1 MESKSVVATALVK
14 TLVLVFLGVTSFFAQ
29 TQNKVVEW
37 SKSPIGSNKG
47 ETAAGNLRLSKQ
59 IDAIEIQNVTVSGKS
74 ITIGEPFGADDDWL
88 RAIVVRVKN
97 LSNERFAAIQI
108 TLRLPQLRASPDIQ
122 YCYGCAQDEKEKGVK
137 PGEEVE
143 LRILGDALY
152 DWVKSRI
159 AEQASISTIT
169 EAEIYNMMVTLP
181 GGAVWESGCVKTA
194 NPKEACQF
202 AKP

>member
-1 MESKSVVATALVK
+1 MESKPLVLSALARTLALVFCGL
-14 TLVLVFLGVTSFFAQ
+14 TLVSAQ
-29 TQNKVVEW
+29 TQNRVVQW

-47 ETAAGNLRLSKQ
+47 ETAAGALHLSKQ
-59 IDAIEIQNVTVSGKS
+59 IDAVEIQSVTVGGKS

-108 TLRLPQLRASPDIQ
+108 TLRLPQIRASPDIQ
-122 YCYGCAQDEKEKGVK
+122 YCYGCAQNEKEKGVK

-143 LRILGDALY
+143 LKILGDALY

-181 GGAVWESGCVKTA
+181 DGAVWESGCVKTA